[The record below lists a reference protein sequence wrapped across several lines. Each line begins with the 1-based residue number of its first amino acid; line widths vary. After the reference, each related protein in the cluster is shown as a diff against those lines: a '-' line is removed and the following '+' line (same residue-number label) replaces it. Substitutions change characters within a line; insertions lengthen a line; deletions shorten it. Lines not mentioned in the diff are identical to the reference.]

1 MTSKFWRKKKEI
13 ISELDLCT
21 QLLLA
26 ELCPLNSNM
35 TCLCKTNLYK
45 TCLYKN
51 GSLGNRHPEM
61 ENSVKVERE
70 DGYLQP
76 RREVLKETNPLKPWS
91 RTSSFTMRNFC
102 CLRNGGGAQR
112 SLVTCPRSHKGKG
125 GSQTQ
130 TVTLASIHFTS
141 ALSMSTDTMSP
152 SEMNSQRCYQT
163 RSHLFSL
170 KAHVKENSWP
180 PTILCSFTFI
190 HF

>member
-61 ENSVKVERE
+61 ENSVKMERE

-112 SLVTCPRSHKGKG
+112 SLVTCPRSHSWEKVDLRLR
-125 GSQTQ
+125 QW
-130 TVTLASIHFTS
+130 LYHPFTS
-141 ALSMSTDTMSP
+141 PLHSVCQQIQWVLPKWTPKDVTKPEAI
-152 SEMNSQRCYQT
+152 
-163 RSHLFSL
+163 FSL
-170 KAHVKENSWP
+170 
-180 PTILCSFTFI
+180 
-190 HF
+190 